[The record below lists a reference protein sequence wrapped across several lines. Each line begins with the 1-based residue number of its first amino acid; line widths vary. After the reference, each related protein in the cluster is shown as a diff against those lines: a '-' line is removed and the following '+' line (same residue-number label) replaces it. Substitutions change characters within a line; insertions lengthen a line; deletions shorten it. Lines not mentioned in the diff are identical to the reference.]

1 MRGRTPL
8 TRDKAPVAAGVENDA
23 TASARVRALWDLR
36 REESALFAARLRAAA
51 PFWADRDA
59 STLSEGALD
68 DVDEADLAVATA
80 LRVTTTQAAALIRDG
95 HVATAHLPRTLE
107 RLAHGDMPPSWF
119 TTLLRSVRDLPGET
133 LSLIDERV
141 AEWDLHSIAV
151 SRFRRE
157 LRLLITWLTT
167 VDEAAA
173 PPPPESFRDVALVDT
188 DSIAGT
194 ATMHIVGPIPEILSL
209 SHRLDAA
216 ARSLQRAQRDAL
228 EHGTEIPFDL
238 DGAASTTGMPLR
250 RAALRYAAL
259 TRTVLD
265 TGGVEV
271 PPDRFRMNV
280 VVPALTLLG
289 VSDAPGMVE
298 GAHPIPAPMARALA
312 AQERTWYRI
321 LTDPATGIYL
331 PAAADAYRPTA
342 QMLEHLRLR
351 NPVCAVPGCTR
362 STRRESE
369 ADHIEEFNHADPL
382 RGGPTALSNLHLL
395 CQRHHRLKTHRR
407 IDPERVDPEHVED
420 PPPQPPP
427 QSHRP
432 SAAHTTR
439 ESPNIAAPPRRS
451 EPDTAPNAATRW
463 RIGSDVQLMV
473 DDCRDLATPETVATL
488 TAAWTAH
495 RQLEQAREAAQRDA
509 EARDAR
515 FAELLREQERRRRQ
529 GLCTCILPDPTEQ
542 DIDQAR
548 PVYDPTCRGRD
559 CPNAPP
565 F

>member
-8 TRDKAPVAAGVENDA
+8 TREMAPIAAGVENDA
-23 TASARVRALWDLR
+23 TASARVRALWDLH
-36 REESALFAARLRAAA
+36 REESALFAAHLRAAA
-51 PFWADRDA
+51 PFWADRGA
-59 STLSEGALD
+59 SALSEGALD

-188 DSIAGT
+188 DSVAGT

-238 DGAASTTGMPLR
+238 DGAARTTGVPLS

-265 TGGVEV
+265 TGGIEV
-271 PPDRFRMNV
+271 LPDRFRMNV

-289 VSDAPGMVE
+289 VSNAPGVVE
-298 GAHPIPAPMARALA
+298 GTYPIPAPMARALA

-407 IDPERVDPEHVED
+407 IDPERVND
-420 PPPQPPP
+420 PPPQPLPE
-427 QSHRP
+427 SFRR
-432 SAAHTTR
+432 STADTTADSR
-439 ESPNIAAPPRRS
+439 RVAAPPQQS
-451 EPDTAPNAATRW
+451 ESDTAPNVGTRW

-473 DDCRDLATPETVATL
+473 DDGRDLATRETVATL

-495 RQLEQAREAAQRDA
+495 QQLEQAREAARRDA

-515 FAELLREQERRRRQ
+515 FAELLREQERRRLQ
-529 GLCTCILPDPTEQ
+529 GRCTCILPDPTAQ
-542 DIDQAR
+542 DLGHAR